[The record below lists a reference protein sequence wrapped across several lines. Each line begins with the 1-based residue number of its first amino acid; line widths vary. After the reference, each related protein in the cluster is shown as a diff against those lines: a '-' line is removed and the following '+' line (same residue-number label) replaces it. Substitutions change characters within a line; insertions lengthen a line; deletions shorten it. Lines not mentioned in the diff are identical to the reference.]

1 MTITRVIFTDE
12 QIEIGRYLRAQ
23 GDRAAFALGDVCVE
37 LVDKYK
43 PLPKVKTLEDYADEI
58 GVEATTLHVYEW
70 LSRKVMPDLREEFP
84 VLSWSQWRAC
94 ANAGERFIEV
104 AGWAVA
110 SADHYGGKP
119 APTRVIYAKINAGL
133 VMLSDEPT
141 ETVTHMGKP
150 VNILLKF
157 KRWFS
162 NGAAEATC
170 PHCRDTIAL
179 SEWAET
185 WYQGEKT
192 KNPPD

>member
-1 MTITRVIFTDE
+1 MSNQPVTRVIFTDE

-23 GDRAAFALGDVCVE
+23 GDRAAFALGDICVE
-37 LVDKYK
+37 LVDLHK
-43 PLPKVKTLEDYADEI
+43 PTPKVKTLEDYADEI

-70 LSRKVMPDLREEFP
+70 LSRKVIPDLREEFP

-94 ANAGERFIEV
+94 ASAGDKFIEV

-133 VMLSDEPT
+133 ATLSEEHTEPK
-141 ETVTHMGKP
+141 ERRASP
-150 VNILLKF
+150 VNVLLKF

-170 PHCRDTIAL
+170 PHCQDTIPL

-185 WYQGEKT
+185 WYQGNE
-192 KNPPD
+192 